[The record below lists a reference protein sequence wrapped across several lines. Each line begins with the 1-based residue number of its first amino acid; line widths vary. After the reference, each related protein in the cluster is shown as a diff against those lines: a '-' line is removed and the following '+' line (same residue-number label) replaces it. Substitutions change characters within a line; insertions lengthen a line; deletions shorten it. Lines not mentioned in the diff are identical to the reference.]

1 MHNNKLSFWCRFIV
15 VHKYNK
21 YDIYIYLIFITIRI
35 NYEIEDIDE
44 IFTLNNK
51 FMNDSF

>member
-1 MHNNKLSFWCRFIV
+1 MV

-21 YDIYIYLIFITIRI
+21 YDIRVCIYIYLIFITIRI
-35 NYEIEDIDE
+35 NYEIEDLDE
-44 IFTLNNK
+44 IFTLNNNK